1 MIQKILTNGRY
12 EFRGT
17 IEDLKKC
24 LNSFKITKVIRM
36 GTTCGINMCD
46 VEGKFKYHGIIYKLY
61 VSKIWTDDILILEYR
76 GESHGLT
83 N

>member
-1 MIQKILTNGRY
+1 
-12 EFRGT
+12 
-17 IEDLKKC
+17 
-24 LNSFKITKVIRM
+24 M
-36 GTTCGINMCD
+36 GTTCGIKMCD
-46 VEGKFKYHGIIYKLY
+46 VEGKFKYHGTIYKLY